1 MKLFFLNLGGVRVP
15 SAICFVNQ
23 SLSVVF
29 VHVAATG
36 YVKIGQVDLDR
47 VIVRIHRSSWNET
60 KVVLF
65 SPFFCPLTLTS
76 CRLLKSIGKTK
87 YGPKRRAA
95 DICINGMIFWCIV

>member
-36 YVKIGQVDLDR
+36 YVKIGQVDLDG

-65 SPFFCPLTLTS
+65 SPFCYPLTLTS
-76 CRLLKSIGKTK
+76 RLLKSIVKTK
-87 YGPKRRAA
+87 YGPKRRAI
-95 DICINGMIFWCIV
+95 DSKRNDFWCIV